1 MKKKILTS
9 VLLIGLM
16 ASGISILAP
25 ASYAAQKLT
34 RKQKKENQYLETA
47 LSAFE
52 MKQYDTAIEYYTKAI
67 ELNPTNS
74 ESYAKRANA
83 KYLLGNYKDAVKDYT
98 SALEIDPNQE
108 NIYYN
113 RGIANTNLKAYDE
126 VIADY
131 TKELEVNP
139 KNINAYLNRGTT
151 KVKIGRASCRE
162 RV

>member
-9 VLLIGLM
+9 LLLIGLM

-98 SALEIDPNQE
+98 SALDIDPNQ
-108 NIYYN
+108 
-113 RGIANTNLKAYDE
+113 
-126 VIADY
+126 
-131 TKELEVNP
+131 
-139 KNINAYLNRGTT
+139 
-151 KVKIGRASCRE
+151 
-162 RV
+162 